1 MSPHERSRTS
11 PPPTFKMTETAER
24 LFSTASIVRMLVK
37 MRMRMA
43 TLRHSRHFYRSI
55 SDNPKILQKKD
66 APRLSIANSCDVARL
81 RVSDCVPG
89 RRYWPHPKRKIR
101 LVSDS
106 EKAQENALVAMMLR
120 DIEDGGYVSVWKD
133 NLLALCC
140 HVKKRIEGND
150 LSFER
155 PRLHLLAKR
164 GKGAF
169 RCLATYENLA
179 DRIIIGRLAM
189 HLRSVFDPQMRDN
202 SYAFRKN
209 GAIKHLTAIRRLK
222 NFRMKYY
229 GKKLYVAE
237 CDIQKFFDSI
247 HHDVTLDAFDA
258 FAAANG
264 SDVEPWMRQVV
275 CAYLESYYSFR
286 NLAEDADVPEE
297 QKGMVGFYSSEEFRK
312 ALIKIY
318 GKVHLENLPIGIPQG
333 GALSPL
339 LINLVLHRAD
349 EAVLSGDDEELF
361 YARYCDDMVI
371 VHPDSKKCKA
381 AFDRYLMMME
391 SLRLPVHPVMRGMRY
406 GKGFFDG
413 KSKGPYAWTD
423 CRCGTLR
430 SSPWVSFLGEQ
441 IRFDGEVRI
450 RQESIETHRLKLW
463 KEKGLLQ
470 RAIGKSGAFL
480 KRTLEA
486 KDVFDRFCSRLVA
499 VGVGYSPWERM
510 GDSKDRC
517 WIAAFPGIS
526 DSPRTRLQM
535 KRLDRSR
542 DSVLCAV
549 RNGCLNSKDDG
560 GPKRFLGKPFSY
572 RGFLE
577 REERSNRHDF
587 MNGVSA
593 YGEW

>member
-1 MSPHERSRTS
+1 
-11 PPPTFKMTETAER
+11 MTDTTER

-43 TLRHSRHFYRSI
+43 TKRHSKHFYRSI
-55 SDNPKILQKKD
+55 SDNPRLSQKQD
-66 APRLSIANSCDVARL
+66 APRRATASGGDVARL
-81 RVSDCVPG
+81 KVTDCVPG
-89 RRYWPHPKRKIR
+89 RRYWPHPRREIR
-101 LVSDS
+101 LSSDC
-106 EKAQENALVAMMLR
+106 EKAQENALVAKMLR
-120 DIEDGGYVSVWKD
+120 DMGDSGYVSVWKD

-140 HVKKRIEGND
+140 HVKNRIEGD
-150 LSFER
+150 EISFER
-155 PRLHLLAKR
+155 PRLHLLSKK

-179 DRIIIGRLAM
+179 DRIILGRLAM
-189 HLRSVFDPQMRDN
+189 HLRSVFDSQMRDN

-209 GAIKHLTAIRRLK
+209 GAIKHITAIRRLK
-222 NFRMKYY
+222 DFRLKYH

-237 CDIQKFFDSI
+237 CDIQKFFDVI
-247 HHDVTLDAFDA
+247 HHDVALDAFDA
-258 FAAANG
+258 FAAASG
-264 SDVEPWMRQVV
+264 SGVEPWMRQAV
-275 CAYLESYYSFR
+275 CAYLKSYYSFR

-297 QKGMVGFYSSEEFRK
+297 QKDMVGFYSSGKLRN
-312 ALIKIY
+312 ALRKIY
-318 GKVHLENLPIGIPQG
+318 GKVHLEELPIGIPQG

-371 VHPDSKKCKA
+371 VHPNYKRCKA
-381 AFDRYLMMME
+381 AFDRYLMMMA
-391 SLRLPVHPVMRGMRY
+391 SLRLPVHPVVRGMRY
-406 GKGFFDG
+406 GKAFFGG

-423 CRCGTLR
+423 CRYGTLR

-450 RQESIETHRLKLW
+450 RQESIEKHQLILW

-480 KRTLEA
+480 KRTLKT

-499 VGVGYSPWERM
+499 VGIGYSPWEHM
-510 GDSKDRC
+510 GDSEDRC
-517 WIAAFPGIS
+517 WMAAFPGIT
-526 DSPRTRLQM
+526 DSPRTRVQM
-535 KRLDRSR
+535 KQLDRTR
-542 DSVLCAV
+542 DSVLCVV
-549 RNGCLNSKDDG
+549 RNGCLSSIGDDR
-560 GPKRFLGKPFSY
+560 PKRFLGKPFSY

-577 REERSNRHDF
+577 REERSNRHAF
-587 MNGVSA
+587 MGGVPA